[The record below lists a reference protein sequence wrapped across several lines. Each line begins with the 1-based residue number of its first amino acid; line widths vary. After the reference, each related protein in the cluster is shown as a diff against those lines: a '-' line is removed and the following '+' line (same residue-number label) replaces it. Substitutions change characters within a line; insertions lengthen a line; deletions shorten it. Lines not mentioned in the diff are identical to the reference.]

1 MQADC
6 LTFIVFL
13 IYMKLRMFLS
23 ALLNQSHNQQSAK
36 KKKNVFTLITV
47 NYYRKVTVVN
57 TVTQIF

>member
-13 IYMKLRMFLS
+13 ICMKLRMFLS
-23 ALLNQSHNQQSAK
+23 ALLNQSHNQQSA